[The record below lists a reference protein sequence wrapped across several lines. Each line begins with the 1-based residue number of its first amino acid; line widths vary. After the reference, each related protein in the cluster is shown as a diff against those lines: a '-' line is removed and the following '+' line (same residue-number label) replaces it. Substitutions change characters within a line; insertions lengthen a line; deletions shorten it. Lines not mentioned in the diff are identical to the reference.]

1 MPPLR
6 PFEGMNMAEVIANT
20 VNYIKQVMP
29 TVLTGSEDCKYV
41 YRMGSIVPA
50 SGIYRC
56 TGCGHEI
63 TSNKDDHFPPQN
75 RHQHADPK
83 IEVQWQLIV
92 KTQTK
97 G

>member
-1 MPPLR
+1 
-6 PFEGMNMAEVIANT
+6 MAEVTANSARYINQIA
-20 VNYIKQVMP
+20 P
-29 TVLTGSEDCKYV
+29 TILTGGVEWRYAH
-41 YRMGSIVPA
+41 GIGATVPA

-56 TGCGHEI
+56 AGCGDEI
-63 TSNKDDHFPPQN
+63 TPNKGDKFPPQN

-83 IEVQWQLIV
+83 VDVLWELIV